1 MDFFEEDNVRIEAL
15 LFFALSFFVGMVLV
29 DKLPESESINVVLGY
44 GLFFSWLSMP
54 YLMYKDIL
62 DVPDSISWSPN
73 KVLYTVASAVPYL
86 NVAVVLTY
94 ISRRHHINYSMSH
107 ENIGVYRSDWWK
119 GALAGIMMFFAVLI
133 LPTTMFMDGSGNT
146 TLVGDLA
153 ISLISMGWV
162 LIPIS
167 ISFDRTFLKKKHDL
181 DQGKALMYISLI
193 PVVSVVAGMLY
204 IIERHQELEGE
215 DV

>member
-62 DVPDSISWSPN
+62 EIPDSISWSPN

>member
-1 MDFFEEDNVRIEAL
+1 MDFFEEDSVRIEAL
-15 LFFALSFFVGMVLV
+15 LFFALTFFVGIVLV
-29 DKLPESESINVVLGY
+29 DKFPESERLMVVLGY
-44 GLFFSWLSMP
+44 VLFFSWLSIP
-54 YLMYKDIL
+54 YLLYKDIL
-62 DVPDSISWSPN
+62 ELPDSITWTPN
-73 KVLYTVASAVPYL
+73 RVLYTVASAVPYL

-107 ENIGVYRSDWWK
+107 ENIGMYRSDWWK
-119 GALAGIMMFFAVLI
+119 GALAGVMMFFAVLI
-133 LPTTMFMDGSGNT
+133 MPSSMFLNGAGNT

-153 ISLISMGWV
+153 ILFLSIGWAI
-162 LIPIS
+162 IPIS
-167 ISFDRTFLKKKHDL
+167 ISFDRTFLKHKYDL
-181 DQGKALMYISLI
+181 DHGKLLMYLSLI